1 MCGNSLNAR
10 NEFITQIEKI
20 RIGFLKI
27 MQYMQDPI
35 NFDKQKL
42 QETMEQVGSINF
54 MRFIVDPN

>member
-27 MQYMQDPI
+27 IQYMQDPI

-42 QETMEQVGSINF
+42 QETME
-54 MRFIVDPN
+54 